1 MGSLA
6 ISYFV
11 NTPVDYSLNLS
22 ITMFTL
28 SDKFLEMDF
37 MIERV

>member
-11 NTPVDYSLNLS
+11 NYSLNLS